1 MIISLNMVLLTDQIG
16 GHTWQFG
23 YRNFLSL
30 GTAKI
35 DADIKSLPTTS
46 LEIIAVS

>member
-1 MIISLNMVLLTDQIG
+1 MVLLTDQIG

-35 DADIKSLPTTS
+35 DADIKSLPTS
-46 LEIIAVS
+46 LEIIAVSSTHTT